1 MDDTQTDARAS
12 AQPPERRAG
21 IPLGR
26 LFGVPVHLSPSWLL
40 LAALVTLAYGQL
52 LGSVEEPLPQP
63 AAYAIGFGFVVCL
76 VISVLLHELG
86 HALTSRRFGIGVRGI
101 TLEMLGGF
109 TEMEREAPRPSIE
122 LAVSLAGPFVSLVLG
137 LAAAAAAAILPDG
150 TIGDRFAVQLALSN
164 IVVAVFNAL
173 PGLPLDGG
181 RALQAGIWAMTGN
194 NNLARKIAGWAGRVL
209 ALATLLAAVYL
220 YSQDILRGF
229 FGFAFTVLVAVFMWT
244 GATQAIRH
252 GEITARLPDLD
263 AARLAHPIVA
273 MTADTPLAEAE
284 RLAAHTGPQTG
295 AAAKTD
301 KPVIAVVDSTGALIA
316 LLADVA
322 AGAVPEHRRPWVAVG
337 DVSKSLDPAHVLSG
351 ELRGT
356 DLLQAIRPDP
366 TGDYL
371 VVSGEDVLGV
381 LRGAEI
387 VAMLEPRGLALRRNR
402 T

>member
-1 MDDTQTDARAS
+1 MDDTQTDARS
-12 AQPPERRAG
+12 SPPERRAG

-40 LAALVTLAYGQL
+40 LAALVTLAYGQI
-52 LGSVEEPLPQP
+52 LGSVEQPLPQP

-86 HALTSRRFGIGVRGI
+86 HALTSQRFGIGVRGI

-109 TEMEREAPRPSIE
+109 TEMEREAPRPSVE
-122 LAVSLAGPFVSLVLG
+122 LAVSLAGPLVSLILG
-137 LAAAAAAAILPDG
+137 LASAAAAVVLPDG
-150 TIGDRFAVQLALSN
+150 SIGDRFAVQLALSN
-164 IVVAVFNAL
+164 IVVAVFNSL

-181 RALQAGIWAMTGN
+181 RALQAGVWALTGN
-194 NNLARKIAGWAGRVL
+194 NNLARKIAGWSGRVL

-220 YSQDILRGF
+220 YSQEILRF
-229 FGFAFTVLVAVFMWT
+229 FGFAFTVLVAIFMWT
-244 GATQAIRH
+244 GATQAIRQ
-252 GEITARLPDLD
+252 GEVMARLPDLD

-273 MTADTPLAEAE
+273 LTADTPLAEAE
-284 RLAAHTGPQTG
+284 RLAAATGTG
-295 AAAKTD
+295 TSVP
-301 KPVIAVVDSTGALIA
+301 PVIAVVDPNGALIA
-316 LLADVA
+316 LLTDVA
-322 AGAVPEHRRPWVAVG
+322 ARAVPEHRRPWVAVG
-337 DVSKSLDPAHVLSG
+337 DVSKSLDPPHVLSG

-387 VAMLEPRGLALRRNR
+387 VDLLEPRGLASRRNR

>member
-1 MDDTQTDARAS
+1 MDDTQTDARKS
-12 AQPPERRAG
+12 ERRAG

-122 LAVSLAGPFVSLVLG
+122 LAVSLAGPFVSLILG
-137 LAAAAAAAILPDG
+137 LASAAAAAVLPDG
-150 TIGDRFAVQLALSN
+150 TIGDRFAFQLALSN

-181 RALQAGIWAMTGN
+181 RALQAGIWAVTGN
-194 NNLARKIAGWAGRVL
+194 NNLARKVAGWAGRVL

-244 GATQAIRH
+244 GATQAIRQ

-263 AARLAHPIVA
+263 AGRLAHPIVA

-284 RLAAHTGPQTG
+284 RLATESG
-295 AAAKTD
+295 ADRA
-301 KPVIAVVDSTGALIA
+301 VIAVVDPTGALIA
-316 LLADVA
+316 LIADVA

-381 LRGAEI
+381 LRGAEV

>member
-1 MDDTQTDARAS
+1 MDDTQTDARS
-12 AQPPERRAG
+12 RERRAG

-40 LAALVTLAYGQL
+40 LAALVTLAYGQI

-109 TEMEREAPRPSIE
+109 TEMEREAPRPFVE
-122 LAVSLAGPFVSLVLG
+122 LVVSLAGPFVSLILG
-137 LAAAAAAAILPDG
+137 LASAAAAAVLPDG
-150 TIGDRFAVQLALSN
+150 SIGDRFAVQLALSN
-164 IVVAVFNAL
+164 IVVAIFNSL

-181 RALQAGIWAMTGN
+181 RALQAGVWAVTGN
-194 NNLARKIAGWAGRVL
+194 NNLARQIAGWAGRLL
-209 ALATLLAAVYL
+209 ALATLVAAVYL
-220 YSQDILRGF
+220 YSQHILRGF
-229 FGFAFTVLVAVFMWT
+229 FGLAFTILVAIFMWT
-244 GATQAIRH
+244 GATQAIRQ
-252 GEITARLPDLD
+252 GEITAKLPDLD
-263 AARLAHPIVA
+263 AGRLAHPIVA
-273 MTADTPLAEAE
+273 VTADTSLAEAE
-284 RLAAHTGPQTG
+284 RVANESDPQQTG
-295 AAAKTD
+295 
-301 KPVIAVVDSTGALIA
+301 KPVIGVVDPNGALIA
-316 LLADVA
+316 LITDVA
-322 AGAVPEHRRPWVAVG
+322 AQAVPEHRRPWVAIG

-366 TGDYL
+366 AGDYL

-387 VAMLEPRGLALRRNR
+387 IALLEPRGLVSRRNR

>member
-1 MDDTQTDARAS
+1 MDDTQTDARKG
-12 AQPPERRAG
+12 ERRAG

-52 LGSVEEPLPQP
+52 LGAVEEPLPPP

-109 TEMEREAPRPSIE
+109 TEMEREAPRPSVE

-137 LAAAAAAAILPDG
+137 LASAALAAVLPDG

-194 NNLARKIAGWAGRVL
+194 NNLARKVAGWAGRVL
-209 ALATLLAAVYL
+209 SLATLLSAVYL
-220 YSQDILRGF
+220 YSEGILRGF
-229 FGFAFTVLVAVFMWT
+229 FGFAFTILVAVFMWT

-263 AARLAHPIVA
+263 AGRLAHPIVA

-284 RLAAHTGPQTG
+284 RLAAES
-295 AAAKTD
+295 AAGKA
-301 KPVIAVVDSTGALIA
+301 VIAVVDPSGALIA

-322 AGAVPEHRRPWVAVG
+322 AQAVPEHRRPWVAVG

-387 VAMLEPRGLALRRNR
+387 VALLEPRGLALRRNR

>member
-1 MDDTQTDARAS
+1 MDDTQTDARAG

-40 LAALVTLAYGQL
+40 LAALVTLAYGQI
-52 LGSVEEPLPQP
+52 LGSVGEPLPQP

-109 TEMEREAPRPSIE
+109 TEMDREAPRPSVE
-122 LAVSLAGPFVSLVLG
+122 LVVSLAGPLVSLVLG
-137 LAAAAAAAILPDG
+137 LASAALAAILPDG

-164 IVVAVFNAL
+164 IIVAIFNSL

-181 RALQAGIWAMTGN
+181 RALQAGVWALTGD
-194 NNLARKIAGWAGRVL
+194 NNLARKIAGWSGRFL
-209 ALATLLAAVYL
+209 AVITLLAAVYL
-220 YSQDILRGF
+220 YTQDILRF
-229 FGFAFTVLVAVFMWT
+229 FGFAFTVLVAIFMWT
-244 GATQAIRH
+244 GASQAIRQ
-252 GEITARLPDLD
+252 GEIQARLPELD
-263 AARLAHPIVA
+263 ARGLAHPIVA
-273 MTADTPLAEAE
+273 VTADTSLAEAE
-284 RLAAHTGPQTG
+284 RLATGTG
-295 AAAKTD
+295 VNNA
-301 KPVIAVVDSTGALIA
+301 VIGVVDPTGALIA

-322 AGAVPEHRRPWVAVG
+322 ARAVPEHRRPWVAVA
-337 DVSKSLDPAHVLSG
+337 DVSRSLDPAHVLSG

-366 TGDYL
+366 AGDYL
-371 VVSGEDVLGV
+371 VVSGEDVHGV

-387 VAMLEPRGLALRRNR
+387 IALLEPRGLALRRNR

>member
-1 MDDTQTDARAS
+1 MDDTQTDARS
-12 AQPPERRAG
+12 TPERRAG

-40 LAALVTLAYGQL
+40 LAVLVTLAYGPI

-63 AAYAIGFGFVVCL
+63 AAYALGFGFVVCL

-109 TEMEREAPRPSIE
+109 TEMEREAPRPLVE
-122 LAVSLAGPFVSLVLG
+122 LAVSLAGPLVSLVLG
-137 LAAAAAAAILPDG
+137 LASAAAAAVLPDG
-150 TIGDRFAVQLALSN
+150 SIGDRFAVQLALSN

-181 RALQAGIWAMTGN
+181 RALQAAIWAMTGN
-194 NNLARKIAGWAGRVL
+194 NNLARQVAGWAGRLL
-209 ALATLLAAVYL
+209 ALATLLSAVYL
-220 YSQDILRGF
+220 YTQNLLRGI
-229 FGFAFTVLVAVFMWT
+229 FGFAFIVLVAIFMWT
-244 GATQAIRH
+244 GATQAIRQ

-263 AARLAHPIVA
+263 AGRLAHPIIA
-273 MTADTPLAEAE
+273 MTAGTPLAEAE
-284 RLAAHTGPQTG
+284 RLAAESG
-295 AAAKTD
+295 AD
-301 KPVIAVVDSTGALIA
+301 RPVVGVVDPNGAMIA
-316 LLADVA
+316 LLTDA
-322 AGAVPEHRRPWVAVG
+322 AARAVPEHRRPWVAVG
-337 DVSKSLDPAHVLSG
+337 DMSKSLDPAHVLSG

-356 DLLQAIRPDP
+356 DLLLAIRPDP

-371 VVSGEDVLGV
+371 VVSGEDVIGV

-387 VAMLEPRGLALRRNR
+387 VALLEPRGLVHRRNR